1 MAGVLLP
8 VGSPTGHLLSSFQDT
23 AVSWGPAQDSCNHCP
38 QLDEGRKDCMW
49 VAVPITY
56 LVPSYAP
63 DMILSV
69 LSLQPG
75 GSGWGA
81 APTVSCVTD
90 EDEKAQRG

>member
-1 MAGVLLP
+1 MAGVPLP
-8 VGSPTGHLLSSFQDT
+8 VRSPTGHLLSSFQDT

-63 DMILSV
+63 DTVLSV

-75 GSGWGA
+75 GSGMGD
-81 APTVSCVTD
+81 STD
-90 EDEKAQRG
+90 SILCYRQDEKAQRG